1 MVDFSNILPNVLVF
15 IDDYVYLNNFYYL
28 DNAYFSYAI
37 FNVQCSSVIRTWQI
51 IDLFARYAFATLATV
66 LRSVSPC
73 SPCHYGKPT
82 PATHRKTLKKE

>member
-37 FNVQCSSVIRTWQI
+37 FNVQCSSVIRTCALLALPLRQADSGYTPQNAEKR
-51 IDLFARYAFATLATV
+51 IDKR
-66 LRSVSPC
+66 
-73 SPCHYGKPT
+73 H
-82 PATHRKTLKKE
+82 TH

>member
-37 FNVQCSSVIRTWQI
+37 FNVQCSSASKR
-51 IDLFARYAFATLATV
+51 
-66 LRSVSPC
+66 
-73 SPCHYGKPT
+73 
-82 PATHRKTLKKE
+82 